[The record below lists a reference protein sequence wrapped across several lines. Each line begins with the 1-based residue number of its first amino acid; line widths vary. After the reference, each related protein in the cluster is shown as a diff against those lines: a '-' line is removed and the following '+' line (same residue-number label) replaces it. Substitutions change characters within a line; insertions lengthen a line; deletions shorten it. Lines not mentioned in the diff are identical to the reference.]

1 MININF
7 IYRFILNTIIE
18 NKGKTILLFLILIFY
33 SLAGSFD
40 DVESKSVIIKEI
52 EVNESKYYITS
63 IDDKLNLIE
72 KNNDLII
79 KNNQLIQYNYN
90 DGNVLFWLLFGFS
103 VFILLMVSFD
113 DDGGWNFDYILRKTL
128 KDFIRCDEEEGKYN
142 YHIFSKLIT
151 RSDRILHRDEFRIK
165 LNDLKILPEYKSKS
179 IIRENKLKKLGII

>member
-7 IYRFILNTIIE
+7 TYRFILNTTIE

-40 DVESKSVIIKEI
+40 DIESKSVIIKEI

-72 KNNDLII
+72 KNNDLVI
-79 KNNQLIQYNYN
+79 KNNQIIQYNYN
-90 DGNVLFWLLFGFS
+90 AGNFLFWFLFGLS

-113 DDGGWNFDYILRKTL
+113 DDGRWNFDYVSRKTL
-128 KDFIRCDEEEGKYN
+128 RDFIRCDEEEGKYN

-151 RSDRILHRDEFRIK
+151 RSDRILYRDEFRIK

>member
-90 DGNVLFWLLFGFS
+90 DGNVLFWFLFGFS
-103 VFILLMVSFD
+103 VFILLIASFD
-113 DDGGWNFDYILRKTL
+113 DDGGWNFDYVSRKTIR
-128 KDFIRCDEEEGKYN
+128 DFIRCDEEEGKYN

-151 RSDRILHRDEFRIK
+151 RSDRMLYRDEFNIK

-179 IIRENKLKKLGII
+179 MIRENKLKKLGII

>member
-18 NKGKTILLFLILIFY
+18 NKGKTILIFLILIFY

-63 IDDKLNLIE
+63 IGDKLNLIE
-72 KNNDLII
+72 ENNDLII

-90 DGNVLFWLLFGFS
+90 PGNGVFWFLFGLS
-103 VFILLMVSFD
+103 LFILLMVSFD
-113 DDGGWNFDYILRKTL
+113 DDGRWNFDYVSRKTL
-128 KDFIRCDEEEGKYN
+128 RDFIRCDEEEGKYN

-151 RSDRILHRDEFRIK
+151 RSDRILYRDEFRIK